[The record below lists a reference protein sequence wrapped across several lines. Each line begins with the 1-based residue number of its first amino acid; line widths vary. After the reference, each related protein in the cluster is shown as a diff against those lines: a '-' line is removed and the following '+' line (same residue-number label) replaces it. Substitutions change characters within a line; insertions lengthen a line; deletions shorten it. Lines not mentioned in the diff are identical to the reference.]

1 MRASGPNSCFGLVP
15 LRFHLPDFM
24 ISFKDVAHIT
34 QGTLLQ
40 YRQPQL
46 VQHLLTDSRKMGQPA
61 GSLFF
66 AIKGAFNNGHAYVPA
81 LYAQGVRQFIIEEI
95 QDIPGVKNPESLPIA
110 FPEANIIL
118 VPNSL
123 TALQQIATF
132 HRQQFPIPIMGITGS
147 NGKTI
152 VKEWLAQLL
161 SPDER
166 IAKSPRSYNSQ
177 IGVPLSVWQLNETH
191 TWGIFEA
198 GISQPGEMEK
208 LRAVIQPTLGL
219 FTNIGPA
226 HNEGF
231 TSLEQKIQEK
241 LQLFREVSCLF
252 YCLDHTKIH
261 AAVQTAGL
269 PSFTWSR
276 HQAANVQVLE
286 SRTQDDKTIIWFRF
300 AEEDHTLVLPFADE
314 ASIENILH
322 GLAVLLWRKLPIA
335 EIQQRLH
342 KLQPVAMRLE
352 MKEAIN
358 GCYLIDDT
366 YNNDLAGLSIA
377 LDLLLNQKRQGP
389 KTLILSDLLQS
400 GLSDDTL
407 YSQVADIIKAK
418 PLDKLIGIGEKISR
432 HRLKFDLESYF
443 FPTTADFL
451 AHFDQNKFQH
461 ETILIKGARVFEF
474 EKIVAAF
481 QQKVHGTVLEVNLDA
496 LVHNLNYYRAKLQ
509 PETKVMV
516 MVKAFAYGS
525 GSYEIANL
533 LQFHRVDYL
542 AVAYTDEGVQLRE
555 NGITLPIMVMNPS
568 PDSFVKIQQYHLEPE
583 IYSPEILAACLTAI
597 KNTPT
602 VLNIHIKLDTGMHRL
617 GFTETD
623 LPDLIQKIKVSPQVQ
638 VVSTFSHLAG
648 ADEALHN
655 DFSQLQITRFQHL
668 ANQLEQGLGYR
679 VLKHILNSAGIV
691 RFPEYQLDMVRLG
704 IGLYGVE
711 AAGQEQDNLQ
721 TVGSLK
727 TTVSQVKQIAPGDTV
742 GYGRKG
748 KADTGKQIAT
758 IAIGYADGYD
768 RRFSNGTGQVLINGQ
783 LALIIG
789 NVCMDMCMVD
799 VTGLDVKAGDAVEI
813 FGENLNL
820 TEMAN
825 KIGTIPYELLTNVS
839 PRVKRVF
846 FAE

>member
-1 MRASGPNSCFGLVP
+1 
-15 LRFHLPDFM
+15 M
-24 ISFKDVAHIT
+24 ISFAALADIT
-34 QGTLLQ
+34 PGSLLQ
-40 YRQPQL
+40 YVQPQTVL
-46 VQHLLTDSRKMGQPA
+46 YLLTDSRKMGRPV

-66 AIKGAFNNGHAYVPA
+66 AIKGAFNNGHAYVPT
-81 LYAQGVRQFIIEEI
+81 LYAQGVRQFIVEDIH
-95 QDIPGVKNPESLPIA
+95 DIPGLKSAASLPIA
-110 FPEANIIL
+110 FPEANFLL
-118 VPNSL
+118 VPDSL
-123 TALQQIATF
+123 TALQQIAAF
-132 HRQQFPIPIMGITGS
+132 HRQQFSVPVLGITGS
-147 NGKTI
+147 NGKTTI
-152 VKEWLAQLL
+152 KEWLAQLL

-177 IGVPLSVWQLNETH
+177 IGVPLSVWQLNDTH

-198 GISQPGEMEK
+198 GISQPYEMEK

-231 TSLEQKIQEK
+231 TSLKQKIQEK
-241 LQLFREVSCLF
+241 LQLFQDVACLF
-252 YCLDHTKIH
+252 YCLDHTEIH
-261 AAVQTAGL
+261 TAVQVAGL
-269 PSFTWSR
+269 PVFTWSR
-276 HQAANVQVLE
+276 HQAADVQVLE
-286 SRTQDDKTIIWFRF
+286 SQTQGNKTTILFRF
-300 AEEDHTLVLPFADE
+300 EEKDSTLVLPFADD
-314 ASIENILH
+314 AFVENVLH
-322 GLAVLLWRKLPIA
+322 CVAVLLWRKLSIA

-400 GLSDDTL
+400 GLSDEIL

-418 PLDKLIGIGEKISR
+418 PLDKLIGIGQKISY
-432 HRLKFDLESYF
+432 HCLKFELESYF
-443 FPTTADFL
+443 YPSTADFL

-461 ETILIKGARVFEF
+461 ETILVKGARVFEF

-555 NGITLPIMVMNPS
+555 SGITLPIMVMNPS
-568 PDSFVKIQQYHLEPE
+568 PDSFTKIQQYHLQPE
-583 IYSPEILAACLTAI
+583 IYSPEILAACLAVTNKA
-597 KNTPT
+597 T
-602 VLNIHIKLDTGMHRL
+602 VLPIHIKLDTGMHRL
-617 GFTETD
+617 GFTEED
-623 LPDLIQKIKVSPQVQ
+623 LPALIQTLKANPQVQ

-648 ADEALHN
+648 ADETLHN
-655 DFSQLQITRFQHL
+655 DFSQLQITRFREM
-668 ANQLEQGLGYR
+668 AAQLEQGLGYR

-691 RFPEYQLDMVRLG
+691 RFPEHQLDMVRLG
-704 IGLYGVE
+704 IGLYGIE
-711 AAGQEQDNLQ
+711 ATGQEQDNLQ

-748 KADTGKQIAT
+748 KAEAGKQIAT

-783 LALIIG
+783 LAPIIG
-789 NVCMDMCMVD
+789 NVCMDMCMID
-799 VTGLDVKAGDAVEI
+799 VTGLEVKAGDAVEI

-820 TEMAN
+820 TEMAS

-846 FAE
+846 FAA